1 MARHYVQ
8 KANLALAFFEMSAQ
22 HADKTLLVDKRD
34 GQWVRQSYAQIADK
48 VKALSGI
55 LHEMGAKKGD
65 HIIICGENRSEWA
78 IADLAIMAIGCVSV
92 PAYTSNTIDDHH
104 YIITHSESSFVFCSG
119 GIIGQKMLSALSKI
133 KQKIPFICFDA
144 LTTLDDNKLV
154 SGYKAGC
161 FGLESLLG
169 NPPVFDGFDRA
180 LKDQNSDDVCC
191 IIYTSGTGG
200 RPKGVKLTH
209 RSIQSNIQ
217 AAIELLDEGGATQDA
232 VFLSLLPLSHSYE
245 HTAGMHLPFQIAAEV
260 WYCEGADKI
269 SANLAEVKPTLMT
282 AVPRLYEVLH
292 DRIVTGVKAKGGLSE
307 MLFFTAVRLGG
318 KKVRKIPLSL
328 METVLDRLVDR
339 LVRTKVRNR
348 LGGRLKFFVSGG
360 APLNPDIGYFF
371 LGLGVNILQ
380 GYGQTEASPLISA
393 NRPNQIR
400 IDTVGPVVGGVEVK
414 LAEDGELLARGD
426 CVMAGY
432 WQDDKATAETI
443 KDGWLH
449 TGDLAEISDDGFITI
464 SGRKK
469 DIIVNSGGD
478 NIAPSRVEAF
488 LSIEPEIEQV
498 MVTGDKRPYLTAVIV
513 PADTGNN
520 TSEQQIKAAI
530 DRANLRLS
538 QIEQVRKFII
548 ADAPFTVDNGQMT
561 PTLKVRRH
569 IVQQVYANKIEH
581 LYKR

>member
-1 MARHYVQ
+1 MAGHYIEE
-8 KANLALAFFEMSAQ
+8 ANLPLAFFEMSSKFAE
-22 HADKTLLVDKRD
+22 KTLLVDKRD
-34 GQWVRQSYAQIADK
+34 DVWVKQSYAQIADK
-48 VKALSGI
+48 VKALSAI
-55 LHEMGAKKGD
+55 LHDMGAKQGD
-65 HIIICGENRSEWA
+65 HIVICGENRSEWA
-78 IADLAIMAIGCVSV
+78 IADLAVMAIGCVSV

-104 YIITHSESSFVFCSG
+104 YIVTHSASSFVFCSG
-119 GIIGQKMLSALSKI
+119 GIIGQKMLSALSNI
-133 KQKIPFICFDA
+133 KQNIPFICFDA
-144 LTTLDDNKLV
+144 LATLDDDKLV
-154 SGYKAGC
+154 KRYKQGC
-161 FGLESLLG
+161 FELETLLD
-169 NPPVFDGFDRA
+169 NAPVFDGFDKA
-180 LKDQNSDDVCC
+180 LRNQNSDDVCC

-209 RSIQSNIQ
+209 RSIQSNIK
-217 AAIELLDEGGATQDA
+217 AAIELLDEGDATTDA

-292 DRIVTGVKAKGGLSE
+292 DRIVKGVKAKGGLSE
-307 MLFFTAVRLGG
+307 KLFFTAVRLGRKKAENMPLSVG
-318 KKVRKIPLSL
+318 ETLLNRLVEKLVRGKVRG
-328 METVLDRLVDR
+328 
-339 LVRTKVRNR
+339 R

-426 CVMAGY
+426 CIMAGY
-432 WQDDKATAETI
+432 WQDDKATAATI
-443 KDGWLH
+443 KDGWLY

-488 LSIEPEIEQV
+488 LCIEPEIEQV
-498 MVTGDKRPYLTAVIV
+498 MVTGDKRPYLSAIIV
-513 PADTGNN
+513 PADGDGGA
-520 TSEQQIKAAI
+520 SESQIKAAI

-569 IVQQVYANKIEH
+569 IVQDVYANKIDN